1 VVSVTGTLGGE
12 YLVRGRQCARDG
24 ETPPEPQQEAHVN
37 GLLFFYLAF
46 VIVAIAGLWQVF
58 VKAGHEGWKAIIPIW
73 NTIILLEIV
82 GRPIWWVILFFV
94 PIVGF
99 VIWVIL
105 CNDISK
111 SFGRGAGTTVGLV
124 FLSPIFF
131 IILGFGTAEYKGPSV
146 ATA

>member
-1 VVSVTGTLGGE
+1 M
-12 YLVRGRQCARDG
+12 
-24 ETPPEPQQEAHVN
+24 N